1 MDQRLRRIFEVNF
14 NVSPELWSDGLSPQ
28 QLPAWDS
35 LGHLSL
41 IQAIEAEFQL
51 TLSDGELTE
60 MEDVAKIKWVLLRAG
75 VTA

>member
-1 MDQRLRRIFEVNF
+1 MDNRLRRIFESLF
-14 NVSPELWSDGLSPQ
+14 NIPSHEWSDRLSPEHIQ
-28 QLPAWDS
+28 QWDS

-51 TLSDGELTE
+51 SLEDGSLTE
-60 MEDVAKIKWVLLRAG
+60 MEDVAKIKDVLFRSG